1 MSAPVAFTR
10 SPGTQ
15 GVASTMTVET
25 RATDAA
31 ETARIQQE
39 QAEAAARA
47 RAVFAGLAPRTTLAA
62 PATSTRRPSPARA
75 AAFSTMPVILTGA
88 IVLGLGLTGPV
99 DAAAAQRKPLSPK
112 PQQSPSPQ
120 TLRAALSQ
128 LGSAI
133 TPGAMS
139 VAAVSATAA
148 PAVYT
153 VQAGDTVSDV
163 AARFGLSTPAVLAM
177 NGLSWN
183 SLIFPGQKLTL
194 TDAPTKAAATPSPP
208 TESGRYTVAAGDT
221 VSGIAARFGIST
233 QAVLDANGLGWRS
246 IIYPGQALAIPGT
259 VAATAVGATDAP
271 AAPAVGGDADEVL
284 TMPVSERPTLP
295 GGPAEAA
302 PEPEPAPA
310 PISEQPAAPEPAPAP
325 APDQAAPSAPAPAPA
340 PAVPA
345 PSTPAPG
352 QITALNVDQ
361 RAHAQTIISVGRQL
375 GVPDYGIVIALA
387 TAMQESSL
395 RNLSWGHLDS
405 VGLFQQRPSSGW
417 GSPGALQDPVYASRL
432 FYGGP
437 SNPNAGVTRGLLD
450 IPGWQGMSLTVA
462 AQAVQIS
469 AYPTAY
475 AKWESSAW
483 AWLSELG

>member
-15 GVASTMTVET
+15 GVTSTMTVET

-31 ETARIQQE
+31 ERARIQQD

-47 RAVFAGLAPRTTLAA
+47 RAVFAGLTPRLAPTVTAPAPRR
-62 PATSTRRPSPARA
+62 TSSARA
-75 AAFSTMPVILTGA
+75 AAFGTMPVILTGA

-99 DAAAAQRKPLSPK
+99 DSAAAQRKPVSPK
-112 PQQSPSPQ
+112 PQQSPSTH

-139 VAAVSATAA
+139 AAAVSTTAA

-194 TDAPTKAAATPSPP
+194 TDAPTKAAADPAPP
-208 TESGRYTVAAGDT
+208 TDSGRYTVAAGDT

-284 TMPVSERPTLP
+284 AMPVSERPTLP
-295 GGPAEAA
+295 GGPAE
-302 PEPEPAPA
+302 
-310 PISEQPAAPEPAPAP
+310 PAPAP
-325 APDQAAPSAPAPAPA
+325 APVAEHPAAPAPEHEHEAPTAPAPAPA
-340 PAVPA
+340 PAVPTA

-405 VGLFQQRPSSGW
+405 VGLYQQRPSSGW
-417 GSPGALQDPVYASRL
+417 GSPGALQDTVYASRL

-437 SNPNAGVTRGLLD
+437 SNPNAGITRGLLD
-450 IPGWQGMSLTVA
+450 IPGWQGMPLTVA

-483 AWLSELG
+483 TWLRELG